1 MEKDS
6 KISLAGIELLSEL
19 SSENLATLEKRVRFR
34 RYEAKELIFDLE
46 SGGTEVYFIVKG
58 KVQVVNYSPSGREV
72 SFAEMPAGGYI
83 GELSA
88 IDGRPRSAT
97 IVAVED
103 TTLAS
108 VSADTFM
115 TLLLENQPI
124 ALDVLQRLS
133 AMVRDADERI
143 MGLATLSAINRVH
156 GELLRMSAPDVVDRA
171 GDDSDD
177 NTALISP
184 IPTHSEIAARASTT
198 RETVSRAMS
207 QLARVCILER
217 TETTVKILDLER
229 LRGLIEADE

>member
-1 MEKDS
+1 
-6 KISLAGIELLSEL
+6 
-19 SSENLATLEKRVRFR
+19 
-34 RYEAKELIFDLE
+34 
-46 SGGTEVYFIVKG
+46 
-58 KVQVVNYSPSGREV
+58 
-72 SFAEMPAGGYI
+72 
-83 GELSA
+83 
-88 IDGRPRSAT
+88 
-97 IVAVED
+97 
-103 TTLAS
+103 
-108 VSADTFM
+108 M